1 MNNRAA
7 MWWNEEFWSTNG
19 YAEGA
24 RGMWSATREI
34 KIPKGM
40 TFTVLQDGPLYM
52 DGFTRPL
59 DAVGCAMA
67 VYMQHGLPVKVV
79 VDVPQGLGPHR
90 KYEDETESIFVVAST
105 QHEVKQ
111 WK

>member
-24 RGMWSATREI
+24 RGMWSATREL
-34 KIPKGM
+34 KMPKG
-40 TFTVLQDGPLYM
+40 TFFTVLEDGPLDA
-52 DGFTRPL
+52 DGFTNPL

-67 VYMQHGLPVKVV
+67 FFMQHGSPVKVV
-79 VDVPQGLGPHR
+79 VNGLYSEELGDVLD
-90 KYEDETESIFVVAST
+90 DETIFVVAAN
-105 QHEVKQ
+105 QQEVKR

>member
-24 RGMWSATREI
+24 RGMWSATREL
-34 KIPKGM
+34 KFPKG
-40 TFTVLQDGPLYM
+40 TSFTVLEDGPLDM
-52 DGFTRPL
+52 DGYTDPM

-67 VYMQHGLPVKVV
+67 FFMQNGKPVKVV
-79 VDVPQGLGPHR
+79 VWGPDFGE
-90 KYEDETESIFVVAST
+90 KDDDDTIFVVAAN
-105 QHEVKQ
+105 QQEVKR